1 MASASASLPA
11 NSNFFNDLMTAVADR
26 HGQLD
31 IRLEHV
37 ALRLPLINESVELN
51 GTISLTVHL
60 RDLTDKEKQARAAK
74 EIRLLAH

>member
-1 MASASASLPA
+1 MASASHALPA

-37 ALRLPLINESVELN
+37 ALRLPLINESLELN

-74 EIRLLAH
+74 EVRLLAP